1 MKGPRI
7 PTDQQL
13 HVRSESLREICE
25 NLRRDIQPSDSDR
38 PVALGELIACS
49 AEKSINGKRLGI
61 NHLRWAVL
69 AATAMNSPRK
79 TAATS
84 LLTHDS
90 TR

>member
-1 MKGPRI
+1 MKGPRV

-25 NLRRDIQPSDSDR
+25 NMRRDIQPPGSDR

-49 AEKSINGKRLGI
+49 AEKSINGQRLGV

-79 TAATS
+79 MAATS

-90 TR
+90 SR